1 MAQRIFGIFDVQVL
15 RSSVEGGELMAAE
28 FSTLR
33 AMASADLKA
42 DGRASELDALAQA
55 TAG

>member
-1 MAQRIFGIFDVQVL
+1 
-15 RSSVEGGELMAAE
+15 MAAE

-33 AMASADLKA
+33 AMTSADIKA
-42 DGRASELDALAQA
+42 DGRAGELDALAQA